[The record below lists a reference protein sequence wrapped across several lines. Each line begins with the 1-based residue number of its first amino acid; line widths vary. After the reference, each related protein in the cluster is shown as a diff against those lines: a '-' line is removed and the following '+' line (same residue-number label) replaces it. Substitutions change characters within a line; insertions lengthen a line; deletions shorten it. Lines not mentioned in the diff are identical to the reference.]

1 MLSAPVVY
9 GFRESDTALHT
20 FRLQTKKKR
29 KKEAKRASVVD
40 SEFASRVVGCV
51 TKAGKSN

>member
-1 MLSAPVVY
+1 MVLEKVIRHYTRFVY
-9 GFRESDTALHT
+9 R
-20 FRLQTKKKR
+20 QKKKR

>member
-1 MLSAPVVY
+1 MVLEKVIRHYTRFVY
-9 GFRESDTALHT
+9 R
-20 FRLQTKKKR
+20 QKKEE
-29 KKEAKRASVVD
+29 KEAKRASVVD